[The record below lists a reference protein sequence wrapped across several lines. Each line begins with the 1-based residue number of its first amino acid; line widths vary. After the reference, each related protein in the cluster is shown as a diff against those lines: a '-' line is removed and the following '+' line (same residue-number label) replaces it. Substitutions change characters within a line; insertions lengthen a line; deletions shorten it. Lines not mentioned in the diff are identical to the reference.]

1 MLVLVLTL
9 RPLTDQWQCG
19 HERSDAHSA
28 AQPARRREP
37 GASLSHT
44 WVCSAVIM
52 VVMAGVTIIGSS
64 FVDNYFWL
72 RKQPYKS

>member
-1 MLVLVLTL
+1 MLVLTH

-44 WVCSAVIM
+44 WVGFAVIM
-52 VVMAGVTIIGSS
+52 VVMADPVLLTTI
-64 FVDNYFWL
+64 FVDNQL
-72 RKQPYKS
+72 IIAAKTKD